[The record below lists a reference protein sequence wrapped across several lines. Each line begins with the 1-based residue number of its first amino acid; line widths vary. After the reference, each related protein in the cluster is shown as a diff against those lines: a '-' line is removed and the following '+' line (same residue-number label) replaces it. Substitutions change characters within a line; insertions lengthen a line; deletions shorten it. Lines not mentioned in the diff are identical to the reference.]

1 MCVCTYLCVHV
12 HMTVWPNQCVTLA
25 LSSDTVVC
33 EVYLAVFVLIYIQLN
48 FYFIF
53 WRSWIPC
60 SFPCFILC
68 CIVCRAKTFT
78 RIIREMVLFL
88 LLLYYWLLTVAAS
101 HVYIVGVKSQSW
113 VIMRQSL
120 LHWHGCSER
129 KQSTVLYVHAH
140 VCMHTFWPLLV
151 IQLNRQL
158 CCVGF
163 TVGTCVHFWV
173 RSVVFCYAA
182 YCSTER
188 YLAATLFTPPPPPRL
203 LWVVHLMLTTTMY
216 MCI

>member
-1 MCVCTYLCVHV
+1 
-12 HMTVWPNQCVTLA
+12 MTVWPNQCVTLT

-33 EVYLAVFVLIYIQLN
+33 KVYLAVFVLIYIQLN

-78 RIIREMVLFL
+78 RIIREMVLYL

-120 LHWHGCSER
+120 LHWHKDAQNVSSPRYCMYMHMYACILSGLFLSSNWIDNCV
-129 KQSTVLYVHAH
+129 VLGSLLVH
-140 VCMHTFWPLLV
+140 VCTFGSEVLRFAMPLTVPLSDTL
-151 IQLNRQL
+151 QWL
-158 CCVGF
+158 C
-163 TVGTCVHFWV
+163 
-173 RSVVFCYAA
+173 S
-182 YCSTER
+182 
-188 YLAATLFTPPPPPRL
+188 PP
-203 LWVVHLMLTTTMY
+203 H
-216 MCI
+216 CCA